1 MTFKQYSIGY
11 LELLSRMAFAGAPGS
26 KERAAGRRATLYM
39 LAVLLLM
46 GGADGLPFEQDVED
60 AIDGILQ
67 RLGYNFSS
75 KRSKQAFLTD
85 TLGQGGA
92 DFVLKGVSSMPGM
105 PVDVAGRF
113 GMGNL
118 IPGTGLL
125 TKKDSYT
132 RDLGELTGPAGD
144 MAKRAFTATGK
155 LLGGDLAGA
164 ALDIT
169 PAAVRNAAKGADM
182 ITTGAY
188 RDTRG
193 YNVNDTSHAEAAMK
207 MISFQPN
214 STADIQ
220 EAKGQALNMVG
231 QNRMRS
237 MEIAEHW
244 AQGLAARDMAMVGE
258 ARAWRDE
265 WNEKNPAT
273 PIKVNMPGVIKRV
286 QAMRQDAV
294 LRMQKSAPAALKQ
307 TVRRELAEIRSE

>member
-1 MTFKQYSIGY
+1 
-11 LELLSRMAFAGAPGS
+11 
-26 KERAAGRRATLYM
+26 M

-46 GGADGLPFEQDVED
+46 GGADGLPFEQDLED

-125 TKKDSYT
+125 TKKDSYA
-132 RDLGELTGPAGD
+132 RDLGELAGPAGD
-144 MAKRAFTATGK
+144 IAKRAFTGAGK
-155 LLGGDLAGA
+155 LLGGDVAGA
-164 ALDIT
+164 VLDVT
-169 PAAVRNAAKGADM
+169 PAAVRNVAKGADM
-182 ITTGAY
+182 LATGAY
-188 RDTRG
+188 RDARG
-193 YNVNDTSHAEAAMK
+193 YNVNDNSAAEAVMK
-207 MISFQPN
+207 MVGFQPN

-220 EAKGQALNMVG
+220 DAKGQALNMVG

-244 AQGLAARDMAMVGE
+244 AQGLADSDMTKVDE
-258 ARAWRDE
+258 ARAWRDD
-265 WNEKNPAT
+265 WNAKNPAT
-273 PIKVNMPGVIKRV
+273 PIRVSMPGVIRRV
-286 QAMRQDAV
+286 QAMRQDA
-294 LRMQKSAPAALKQ
+294 LNRTQKTAPAALKQ
-307 TVRRELAEIRSE
+307 TVRRELAETRAE